1 MDRHSRMDSERG
13 RDWRRRLGR
22 VYLSRRES
30 RCLGSRAGQRARGVW
45 QMNVSGLAGSC
56 IDMARSSRSPPT
68 CPDFSGIFARKVID
82 RPSGKRIFDLKSGE
96 TRAMSFVEREAKRG
110 IPLWMRSTFL
120 VIHRSPLSR
129 SSHLDLLYLW
139 LSSANTQ

>member
-1 MDRHSRMDSERG
+1 
-13 RDWRRRLGR
+13 
-22 VYLSRRES
+22 
-30 RCLGSRAGQRARGVW
+30 
-45 QMNVSGLAGSC
+45 MNVSGLAGSC

-110 IPLWMRSTFL
+110 IPPLDAIDLSCYTSISPIPIIPPRLALPLAFL
-120 VIHRSPLSR
+120 CKHTVILAKHTYTL
-129 SSHLDLLYLW
+129 
-139 LSSANTQ
+139 